1 MYIKYEKVKF
11 MDYKI
16 EKLNIENVEYY
27 ARVNALAWKQSYKG
41 IVNDDFLEL
50 INTEPEIQKTIANLK
65 KGLNDSSRRFLIKY
79 NDEYVGLIRVRKT
92 KYNKYSECGEL
103 GALYL
108 LDSVKGKGL
117 GKILFNKAINELKN
131 MNYNKMILGC
141 LSENPSNDFYK
152 HMGGKLVDTN
162 LLILPN
168 GQKLKE
174 DLYYYDI

>member
-1 MYIKYEKVKF
+1 

-16 EKLNIENVEYY
+16 EKLNIENIEYY
-27 ARVNALAWKQSYKG
+27 ARVNALAWKQSYEG

-50 INTEPEIQKTIANLK
+50 INTELEIQKTITYLK
-65 KGLNDSSRRFLIKY
+65 EGLNDNSRRFLIKY

-92 KYNKYSECGEL
+92 KYDKYSECGEL

-117 GKILFNKAINELKN
+117 GKMLFNKAINELKN

-141 LSENPSNDFYK
+141 LSENPSNEFYK

-162 LLILPN
+162 SLTLPN

-174 DLYYYDI
+174 NLYFYDI

>member
-1 MYIKYEKVKF
+1 
-11 MDYKI
+11 
-16 EKLNIENVEYY
+16 
-27 ARVNALAWKQSYKG
+27 
-41 IVNDDFLEL
+41 
-50 INTEPEIQKTIANLK
+50 
-65 KGLNDSSRRFLIKY
+65 LNDSSRRFLIKY
-79 NDEYVGLIRVRKT
+79 NDKYVGLIRVRKT
-92 KYNKYSECGEL
+92 KYDKYRECGEL

-162 LLILPN
+162 PLILPN

-174 DLYYYDI
+174 NLYYYDI

>member
-1 MYIKYEKVKF
+1 

-65 KGLNDSSRRFLIKY
+65 EGLNDSSRRFLIKY

-92 KYNKYSECGEL
+92 KYDKYSECGEL

-152 HMGGKLVDTN
+152 HMGGELVNTN
-162 LLILPN
+162 PLTLPN

-174 DLYYYDI
+174 NLYYYDI